1 MICPYYNV
9 NKFKGRKS
17 SNQIVNKTLL
27 VSNAESIAETCLL
40 FASKAFSF
48 KTRAI
53 ALAID
58 RTLVI
63 LFCGEWKI
71 AFFNFILR
79 NIFLNFLEIFYWY
92 NDKRFTGFLVK
103 TLLVKY
109 LLFKCY
115 NWINSVY
122 TGCSTVNCLCNI
134 YHVARASEIYC
145 FGRRFYFFVLCVISM

>member
-17 SNQIVNKTLL
+17 SDQIVNKTLL

-63 LFCGEWKI
+63 FFVVSGKLLFS
-71 AFFNFILR
+71 IL
-79 NIFLNFLEIFYWY
+79 FLETYFLIFW
-92 NDKRFTGFLVK
+92 KFFTGTMIRDLLDFLSK
-103 TLLVKY
+103 
-109 LLFKCY
+109 LFL
-115 NWINSVY
+115 S
-122 TGCSTVNCLCNI
+122 NI
-134 YHVARASEIYC
+134 YCSNIITGLILFTQGVLQSIVYVIYT
-145 FGRRFYFFVLCVISM
+145 M